1 MATKKKVKAV
11 EPEVVSSVEP
21 EVAAVPMTMAAATPR
36 ANGQSTNGFAKVE
49 QGKSYVLS
57 VNAPSGSGEF
67 ELLAAEAP
75 SGVYEVLIPNFGVQ
89 STYTIAA
96 YNQGSGNNR
105 PDIIKTLED
114 CNQPLIYNGDYS
126 DFSGWSYENETG
138 GSTIAIPVGANVVR
152 LSCYFQHVIGEA
164 TSLIKVSC
172 NNGFIKRGMDCQR
185 V

>member
-1 MATKKKVKAV
+1 MYIRTIPLVAESGYATNDAV
-11 EPEVVSSVEP
+11 LP
-21 EVAAVPMTMAAATPR
+21 
-36 ANGQSTNGFAKVE
+36 
-49 QGKSYVLS
+49 
-57 VNAPSGSGEF
+57 
-67 ELLAAEAP
+67 AEAP

-89 STYTIAA
+89 STYTIVA

-164 TSLIKVSC
+164 TSLIKASC
-172 NNGFIKRGMDCQR
+172 NNGFTQGNTIGSIVVRQLA
-185 V
+185 

>member
-1 MATKKKVKAV
+1 M
-11 EPEVVSSVEP
+11 VSSVEP
-21 EVAAVPMTMAAATPR
+21 EVAAVPMTMAAATSR
-36 ANGQSTNGFAKVE
+36 SNGQSTNGFAKVE

-57 VNAPSGSGEF
+57 VNAPSG
-67 ELLAAEAP
+67 
-75 SGVYEVLIPNFGVQ
+75 VYEVLIPNFGVQ
-89 STYTIAA
+89 STYTIVA

-172 NNGFIKRGMDCQR
+172 NNGFTQGNTIGSIVVRQLA
-185 V
+185 